1 MADRSGVSTSYALI
15 SLQERGVLF
24 IGPGEQVHE
33 GMIIGENP
41 RSEDMNVN
49 PTRLK
54 KQSNIRSSTKDET
67 EKLTPF
73 RSLSLEQTMELI
85 QEDECLEVTPKCVR
99 MRKVDLSQLVR
110 SRKRKEG

>member
-1 MADRSGVSTSYALI
+1 MADRTGVSSSYALI
-15 SLQERGVLF
+15 SLQERGTLF
-24 IGPGEQVHE
+24 IGPGEQVYE
-33 GMIIGENP
+33 GMVIGENP

-54 KQSNIRSSTKDET
+54 KQSNVRASNKDES

-85 QEDECLEVTPKCVR
+85 REDECLEVTPSYVR
-99 MRKVDLSQLVR
+99 MRKLELSQLSR
-110 SRKRKEG
+110 SRKRKAD